1 MCASYQDVTVVT
13 DESAL
18 YFFSVLYSRTQL
30 FDNETGMSCHSTVLT
45 VTTESQLSGAFQQ
58 SIFFS
63 KPKPH
68 DQDSLHKL
76 LCTHP
81 AAREAPSRAYLV
93 LQLREC
99 HQRGATCQ
107 QARCSEHIILASGNE
122 ASFTGPP
129 GFPEGN
135 EESTGAALGTGA
147 ANDTVML
154 LVKERPGET

>member
-13 DESAL
+13 DERAL

-30 FDNETGMSCHSTVLT
+30 FDNEKGMSCHSTVLT

-58 SIFFS
+58 STFFS

-99 HQRGATCQ
+99 HQKGATCQ

-122 ASFTGPP
+122 ASFYRTPRLPRGKR
-129 GFPEGN
+129 GEHR
-135 EESTGAALGTGA
+135 SCLGH
-147 ANDTVML
+147 
-154 LVKERPGET
+154 RCC